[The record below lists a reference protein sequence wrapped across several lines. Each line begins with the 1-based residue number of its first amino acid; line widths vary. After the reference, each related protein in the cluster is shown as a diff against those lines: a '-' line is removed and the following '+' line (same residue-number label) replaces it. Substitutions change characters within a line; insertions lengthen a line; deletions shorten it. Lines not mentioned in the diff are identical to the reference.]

1 MRSSKPHAQTAQR
14 EEVKD
19 FIAGAE
25 QHAVVTYPWEATE
38 VRPDVNKVFNLRL
51 PEDMFLKLK
60 YLSENQKRRSM
71 QSICLDAIE
80 PYIEQELNKVLN
92 NK

>member
-1 MRSSKPHAQTAQR
+1 MRSNKPQTQATQKR
-14 EEVKD
+14 DVQD

-25 QHAVVTYPWEATE
+25 QKTTSRHPWEAPG
-38 VRPDVNKVFNLRL
+38 VRPDVNKVFNVRL

-60 YLSENQKRRSM
+60 YLSENQRRRSM

-80 PYIEQELNKVLN
+80 PYIEQELAKLLNK
-92 NK
+92 